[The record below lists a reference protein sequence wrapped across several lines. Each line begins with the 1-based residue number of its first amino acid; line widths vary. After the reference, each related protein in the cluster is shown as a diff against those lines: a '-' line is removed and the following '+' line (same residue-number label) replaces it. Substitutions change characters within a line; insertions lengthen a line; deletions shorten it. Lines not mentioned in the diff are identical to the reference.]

1 MVRFSPDCRK
11 DTDYRKGGL
20 LCIRAVIVDDEPV
33 IVSGIRDALD
43 WEGFGFE
50 IALATTSPATVLS
63 FLSVHPVHL
72 LITDISMPEMDGI
85 EVIKNIRR
93 DSCSSCD
100 YAYGQGGYI

>member
-1 MVRFSPDCRK
+1 M
-11 DTDYRKGGL
+11 YQ
-20 LCIRAVIVDDEPV
+20 AVIVDDEPV

-72 LITDISMPEMDGI
+72 LITDKMCIRDRQKGMYHSEGI
-85 EVIKNIRR
+85 IRLIFRIRIR
-93 DSCSSCD
+93 DD
-100 YAYGQGGYI
+100 TDHFFPGHLKFIILIPHF